1 MKLETKF
8 NVGDR
13 VNAPSGFR
21 TGDGVFINKIVV
33 RYQATPPGQK
43 VMYQLA
49 RLEAGK
55 PAKKLG
61 MFREDQLSSPTA
73 AVPAFTPVR

>member
-1 MKLETKF
+1 MNLETKF

-13 VNAPSGFR
+13 VNAPAGFR
-21 TGDGVFINKIVV
+21 TENGVFINKIVV
-33 RYQATPPGQK
+33 RYQSTPPGKK

-49 RLEAGK
+49 RLETGK

-61 MFREDQLSSPTA
+61 MFREDQLSAVETA
-73 AVPAFTPVR
+73 PAFTPVR